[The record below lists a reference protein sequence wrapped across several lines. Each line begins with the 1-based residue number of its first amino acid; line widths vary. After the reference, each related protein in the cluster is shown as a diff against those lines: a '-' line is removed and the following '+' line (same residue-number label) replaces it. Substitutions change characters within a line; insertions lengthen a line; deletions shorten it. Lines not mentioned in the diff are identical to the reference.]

1 VNALN
6 QRTSAPRWR
15 LQFLSAFV
23 IIALVVFAS
32 NAVPPSAARGAD
44 LAEVKNTEQRVS
56 ENYSQLPLSFE
67 RNIGQLDAQ
76 AKYVV
81 RGNGVTT
88 YLTDGGAVFTMPLPD
103 NTQNRA
109 SAAVTRNR
117 GGRARL
123 GADVAQV
130 NPAAKAAAVA
140 MFLVNAKAAPSII
153 AEGLQAVTSNY
164 FRGAD
169 PSQWRTGVPHFAQVR
184 YVAVYPGVDML
195 FFNDRGRLRYDFV
208 VQPGSDP
215 SAIALRF
222 EGMRELTLSENGD
235 LLIHVGEVESPAVL
249 RMHKPYTYQEVMGKR
264 VEVSSRFVVRGETV
278 AFDLGV
284 YDPALPLVID
294 PTLVY
299 STFLG
304 STEED
309 LGLGIF
315 VDADGAAYVTGNT
328 FASDFPTT
336 LGVYDITVNGAQD
349 AFVAKL
355 NAAGSALVFAS
366 FLGGSAFDSGT
377 GVTADA
383 SGVYVT
389 GQTQST
395 NFPTSLG
402 AFDTTHNGPT
412 PTNAFN
418 GYDAFLVKLN
428 AAGSALTYGTFL
440 GGTSEDFSVGL
451 AVDGSQ
457 QVTVAGTTAS
467 ANFPTT
473 GGAFDTT
480 ANGNYDIYV
489 TEFNNAGT
497 ALASSTFVGGSQDE
511 IADGIVLSGN
521 TVYVTGDTAS
531 ANFPVTGGA
540 FDTVANGANDVVAFR
555 LNTTTNSLSFAT
567 YLGGAG
573 VDVGFDIALDTAGNV
588 YLTGTTDSANFP
600 TTAQAA
606 DTTANGAADSFV
618 AKLNP
623 TGSTLTYSTYLGGSG
638 DDAAYG
644 VAVDAGG
651 NAYVLGETLSANFP
665 VTANASQAIHN
676 DVTFFD
682 ATLTKL
688 NASGGVIAYS
698 SFLGGDDDDT
708 GYAIDLRGNAN
719 SADVFLTGW
728 TRSSDFPTTPGA
740 FDTTYNDTGFNNDAF
755 VARVTLVGVRPDTIG
770 VRRPSNGLYFLRN
783 SNTAGA
789 ADFTLLYGFP
799 TDTGLAGDWNGDGI
813 DTIGYYRPST
823 GQFVL
828 SDTPSALVLGIPSTT
843 YFFTFGSL
851 GDKPV
856 AGDWDGDGKDTVGVY
871 RASDR
876 TFYLRGTLAGGLGV
890 GVVPTVTHTLP
901 FAEANDV
908 PLAGDWDCDGR
919 ATVGLYRPSNSVFFL
934 TNETV
939 SVPITYTVL
948 NFGVPNDIPFTG
960 DFDADGCT
968 EIGIYRNSMVQM
980 KFALTNTPSNLSFV
994 FGAAGDRPLAGV
1006 WADPLA
1012 PLTSAPAF
1020 EVAPAFEPT
1029 K

>member
-1 VNALN
+1 MNVSHLK
-6 QRTSAPRWR
+6 SLKPRW
-15 LQFLSAFV
+15 LQLFSAFA
-23 IIALVVFAS
+23 IITLVLFVSQPAL
-32 NAVPPSAARGAD
+32 PSAARSAD
-44 LAEVKNTEQRVS
+44 VAGMKTAEQRVTES
-56 ENYSQLPLSFE
+56 YSQLPITFE

-76 AKYVV
+76 AKYIV

-103 NTQNRA
+103 KATNRT
-109 SAAVTRNR
+109 SAAAARNS

-123 GADVAQV
+123 GADVAQL
-130 NPAAKAAAVA
+130 NPAARGAAIA
-140 MFLVNAKAAPSII
+140 MTLAGAKATPAIV
-153 AEGLQAVTSNY
+153 AEDLQAVTSNY

-169 PSQWRTGVPHFAQVR
+169 PSQWRTGVPHFTRVR
-184 YVAVYPGVDML
+184 YADVYPGVDLL

-215 SAIALRF
+215 AAIALRF
-222 EGMRELTLSENGD
+222 EGMRELALGENGD
-235 LLIHVGEVESPAVL
+235 LLIHIGEVELQAVL
-249 RMHKPYTYQEVMGKR
+249 RMHAPYTYQEVSGKR
-264 VEVSSRFVVRGETV
+264 VAVNSRFVIRGEMV
-278 AFDLGV
+278 AFDLGA

-309 LGLGIF
+309 LGLGIV

-328 FASDFPTT
+328 FASDFPST
-336 LGVYDITVNGAQD
+336 LGVFDATINGAQD

-355 NAAGSALVFAS
+355 NAAGTALVFAS

-377 GVTADA
+377 GVVVDA

-389 GQTQST
+389 GHTQST
-395 NFPTSLG
+395 NFPTSGG

-440 GGTSEDFSVGL
+440 GGNSEDFSAGL
-451 AVDGSQ
+451 VVDAGQ
-457 QVTVAGTTAS
+457 QVTLAGTTIS
-467 ANFPTT
+467 SNFPTT

-480 ANGNYDIYV
+480 SNGLFDIFV
-489 TEFNNAGT
+489 TEFNGTAT

-511 IADGIVLSGN
+511 IADGIVLSGD
-521 TVYVTGDTAS
+521 TVYVTGDSAS
-531 ANFPVTGGA
+531 ADFPVTGGA
-540 FDTVANGANDVVAFR
+540 FDSTLNGANDVVAFR
-555 LNTTTNSLSFAT
+555 LNTITNSMVFAT
-567 YLGGAG
+567 FLGGTG
-573 VDVGFDIALDTAGNV
+573 GDIGFDIALDSAGNV
-588 YLTGTTDSANFP
+588 YLTGTTNSANFP
-600 TTAQAA
+600 TTALAA
-606 DTTANGAADSFV
+606 DTTANGGSDSFV
-618 AKLNP
+618 AKLNT
-623 TGSTLTYSTYLGGSG
+623 TGSTLTYSTYLGGDS

-651 NAYVLGETLSANFP
+651 NAYVLGETKSGNFP
-665 VTANASQAIHN
+665 VTASAAQPIHN
-676 DVTFFD
+676 DVAFFD
-682 ATLTKL
+682 ATLTKV
-688 NASGGVIAYS
+688 NASGGLFVYS
-698 SFLGGDDDDT
+698 SFIGGDDDDT
-708 GYAIDLRGNAN
+708 GYAIDLRGGGN
-719 SADVFLTGW
+719 SADVYLTGW

-770 VRRPSNGLYFLRN
+770 VRRPSNGLYLLRN

-789 ADFTLLYGFP
+789 ADFALLYGLP
-799 TDTGLAGDWNGDGI
+799 ADTGLAGDWNGDGI
-813 DTIGYYRPST
+813 DTVGFYRPST

-828 SDTPSALVLGIPSTT
+828 SDTPSALVLGIPTTT
-843 YFFTFGSL
+843 YFFAYGSL

-856 AGDWDGDGKDTVGVY
+856 AGDWDGDGKDTIGVF

-876 TFYLRGTLAGGLGV
+876 TFYLRGTLASGLGV
-890 GVVPTVTHTLP
+890 GVVPTVTQTLP

-919 ATVGLYRPSNSVFFL
+919 TTVGLYRPSNSVFFL
-934 TNETV
+934 TNETI

-948 NFGVPNDIPFTG
+948 QFGVANDIPFTG

-968 EIGIYRNSMVQM
+968 EIGIYRNSLVQM
-980 KFALTNTPSNLSFV
+980 KFALTNAPGNMSFI
-994 FGAAGDRPLAGV
+994 FGVAGDRPLAGV
-1006 WADPLA
+1006 WADPQA
-1012 PLTSAPAF
+1012 PLMSAPVL
-1020 EVAPAFEPT
+1020 EVAPAFDPA